1 MKRAVF
7 AVCGIALAA
16 VLCDC
21 ASQQIVQ
28 RELSGIPDNSRY
40 RDKPVIMIFPIFL
53 PFSTGLPCGLS
64 R

>member
-1 MKRAVF
+1 MKRLVL
-7 AVCGIALAA
+7 CGGVLSA
-16 VLCDC
+16 VLLSGC
-21 ASQQIVQ
+21 ASQEIIQ
-28 RELSGIPDNSRY
+28 RELSGIPDKWRY

>member
-7 AVCGIALAA
+7 AVCGVAFAA
-16 VLCDC
+16 VICGC
-21 ASQQIVQ
+21 ASQQVVQ
-28 RELSGIPDNSRY
+28 RELSGIPDKWRY

>member
-1 MKRAVF
+1 MRRIVTA
-7 AVCGIALAA
+7 CGVAAALAA
-16 VLCDC
+16 LCGC
-21 ASQQIVQ
+21 ASQEIIQ
-28 RELSGIPDNSRY
+28 RELSGIPDKWRY

>member
-1 MKRAVF
+1 MKRTLF
-7 AVCGIALAA
+7 AVGTAAALAA
-16 VLCDC
+16 LCGC
-21 ASQQIVQ
+21 ASQEIIQ
-28 RELSGIPDNSRY
+28 RELSGIPDKATY